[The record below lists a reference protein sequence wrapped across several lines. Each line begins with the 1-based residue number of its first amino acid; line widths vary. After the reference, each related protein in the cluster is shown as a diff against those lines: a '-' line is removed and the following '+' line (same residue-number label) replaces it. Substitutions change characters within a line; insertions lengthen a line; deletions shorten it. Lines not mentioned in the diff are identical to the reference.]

1 MAASRP
7 SGAMNTPAEQQ
18 PPRRGRVV
26 QALGGVLT
34 LASCLPMVAMLPGA
48 VAALLA
54 TLGITTT
61 SGPLAPVARSLAPV
75 ARPLLVAAVL
85 LLVVGSLRCG
95 IGPAILAAVGGTLL
109 YLSMYVLPQPSS
121 PGMGGMAGMSSP
133 HVGGTAGRAG
143 AVAASNAPLFYLG
156 LAASLGTFL
165 WSALRRRRRACRPV
179 RVTAIAR
186 IGGTR
191 QAPP

>member
-1 MAASRP
+1 MS
-7 SGAMNTPAEQQ
+7 TPAGQQ
-18 PPRRGRVV
+18 PQRGRVV
-26 QALGGVLT
+26 QAVGGVLT

-48 VAALLA
+48 VATLLT

-61 SGPLAPVARSLAPV
+61 SGPLAPLARSLAPV

-95 IGPAILAAVGGTLL
+95 IGPATLAAVGGTLL

-121 PGMGGMAGMSSP
+121 PGMDGMAGMHSP
-133 HVGGTAGRAG
+133 PVGGTAGRAG
-143 AVAASNAPLFYLG
+143 AVGTTNAPLFYLG
-156 LAASLGTFL
+156 LAASLGTFV
-165 WSALRRRRRACRPV
+165 WSAVRRHRRSCRPV
-179 RVTAIAR
+179 GITAR
-186 IGGTR
+186 RLGGTR